1 MKNEEAVDEDDEEAV
16 DEDDEGAMDSEDDH
30 DDETEKEMCKGCL
43 KERFFDFIFEA
54 EEFMTPDSHKKRLH
68 YEKIFRDDIKEAIE
82 KDESNKAE
90 NVDEMIE
97 DVEHLR
103 NEFDE
108 EGNVCFEYC
117 SKRKINSIS
126 DMVDALLDNELGDDL
141 KKSNPRKFEYIKE
154 LLKPYRSSI
163 RKLRDPAVD
172 IHEKRKVLQ
181 KPMVGEGVLDSLESV
196 VTPMLKKK
204 RC

>member
-1 MKNEEAVDEDDEEAV
+1 
-16 DEDDEGAMDSEDDH
+16 
-30 DDETEKEMCKGCL
+30 MCKGCL

-68 YEKIFRDDIKEAIE
+68 YEKIFREDIKEAIE

-108 EGNVCFEYC
+108 DGNICFKYC
-117 SKRKINSIS
+117 SKRKIKSIS
-126 DMVDALLDNELGDDL
+126 DMADALLDNELGDYL
-141 KKSNPRKFEYIKE
+141 KKSNPTKFRYIKE
-154 LLKPYRSSI
+154 LLKPYRKSI
-163 RKLRDPAVD
+163 RKLRDPNVD
-172 IHEKRKVLQ
+172 MHEKRKVLQ
-181 KPMVGEGVLDSLESV
+181 KPDVGEGLLESVESV
-196 VTPMLKKK
+196 VTPLLKK
-204 RC
+204 RRM

>member
-1 MKNEEAVDEDDEEAV
+1 
-16 DEDDEGAMDSEDDH
+16 
-30 DDETEKEMCKGCL
+30 
-43 KERFFDFIFEA
+43 
-54 EEFMTPDSHKKRLH
+54 
-68 YEKIFRDDIKEAIE
+68 
-82 KDESNKAE
+82 
-90 NVDEMIE
+90 MIE

-108 EGNVCFEYC
+108 EGNICFKYC

-141 KKSNPRKFEYIKE
+141 KKSNPRKFKYIKE
-154 LLKPYRSSI
+154 LLKPYRNSI